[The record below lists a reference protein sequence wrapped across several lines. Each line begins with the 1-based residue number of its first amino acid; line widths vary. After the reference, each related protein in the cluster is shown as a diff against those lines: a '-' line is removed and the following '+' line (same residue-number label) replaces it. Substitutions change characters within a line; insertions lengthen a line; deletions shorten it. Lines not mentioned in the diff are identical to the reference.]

1 MAKREE
7 TVMQINF
14 LNIFLMTI
22 LNDHFVFMQINYNFL
37 SGLNWLSM

>member
-22 LNDHFVFMQINYNFL
+22 LNDHFVFMQISYNFL
-37 SGLNWLSM
+37 QG